1 MGTVLS
7 IYTAPRQP
15 GPFLV
20 ILVKTSVYIICASEN
35 VAGLCRERTN
45 LAIQLK
51 DTKTVVGRLKFV
63 ISVILHILFVFFY
76 LTIYNV
82 RPLLPLFFV

>member
-1 MGTVLS
+1 MCSVLH
-7 IYTAPRQP
+7 A
-15 GPFLV
+15 
-20 ILVKTSVYIICASEN
+20 
-35 VAGLCRERTN
+35 CRERTN

-63 ISVILHILFVFFY
+63 ISVLLHILFAFFY

-82 RPLLPLFFV
+82 RRCLSYTFPDTS